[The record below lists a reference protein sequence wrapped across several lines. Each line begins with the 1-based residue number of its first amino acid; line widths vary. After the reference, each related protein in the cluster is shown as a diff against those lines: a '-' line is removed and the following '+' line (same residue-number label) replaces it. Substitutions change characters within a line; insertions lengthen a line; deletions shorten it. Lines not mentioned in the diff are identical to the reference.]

1 MQMSIAGKFRTL
13 EVKPEAQSVSD
24 TLARGLE
31 LVEDLGCKLHRLDDL
46 MLTGK
51 PNEISDAAAAVEW
64 ALRGASPTFAEIA
77 ETMGRLGA
85 SNLMT
90 AAEQL
95 RKIQEEDAAGLAE
108 ALRGSLARFAKRSFS
123 ANRRAQQFNS
133 GLSAALQSL
142 QALGMQESGRLIA
155 EA

>member
-1 MQMSIAGKFRTL
+1 MSITGQFRSL
-13 EVKPEAQSVSD
+13 DIKLEAQPISD
-24 TLARGLE
+24 MLAHGLE
-31 LVEDLGCKLHRLDDL
+31 LAENLGRKLHNLDDL
-46 MLTGK
+46 MLTGR

-64 ALRGASPTFAEIA
+64 ALKDASPTFAEIA
-77 ETMGRLGA
+77 ETVSRLGA

-95 RKIQEEDAAGLAE
+95 RRIQEEDAAGLAE
-108 ALRGSLARFAKRSFS
+108 ALRGALARFAKRSFS
-123 ANRRAQQFNS
+123 ANKRAQQFNR

-142 QALGMQESGRLIA
+142 QALGMQEGGRLIA